1 MVHWTNQ
8 EFRNLA
14 KAVKET
20 VDAEPKGTVKSFW
33 ELVANRHNELTG
45 GNRSGG
51 AVERHAPEARH
62 FGAFNE
68 RPYLDSMKQPNRR
81 RAKAEKQRKAESEED
96 GSAHVAVDAAVEGG
110 DEESDR
116 PVQSN
121 EVVEASEVAVE
132 AEARSS
138 QASLPEPS
146 YRVFSVQV
154 PLNAFGNGKYD
165 PADREKAGPFLL
177 QLVEQIVLGAMTQD
191 EKLQKLQELAAVKP
205 KKESRSPVD
214 GVRRASLI
222 DRLFLQL
229 GVNTLEYHET
239 PDKFEVIWEKPE
251 ELQGSLKRKRVDSVT
266 AVGASAVTAV
276 AKKREVQPSPPE
288 AASNDASSG
297 CQFAPGSDD
306 TPAEAT
312 NVPQAKQDDEPQT
325 EVKFS
330 CGGKL
335 SVPKELE
342 TTSDEEMKERRQRGG
357 PPTTGVFHLSDPE
370 LDARYTR
377 QMLRTWDVQADEMLH
392 ADLYETGFL

>member
-68 RPYLDSMKQPNRR
+68 RPYLESMKQPNRR
-81 RAKAEKQRKAESEED
+81 RAKAEKQRKAENEED

-116 PVQSN
+116 PVQSI
-121 EVVEASEVAVE
+121 EVVEVSEVAVE
-132 AEARSS
+132 AEAKLARV
-138 QASLPEPS
+138 PEPS

-154 PLNAFGNGKYD
+154 PLNASGNGKYD
-165 PADREKAGPFLL
+165 PADREQAGPLL
-177 QLVEQIVLGAMTQD
+177 LELVEQMVLGAMTED
-191 EKLQKLQELAAVKP
+191 EKLRKLQELVAVKP

-214 GVRRASLI
+214 GVRRASLV
-222 DRLFLQL
+222 DRLFQQL

-239 PDKFEVIWEKPE
+239 PDKFEVTWEKPAK
-251 ELQGSLKRKRVDSVT
+251 LQGTLKRKRVDSGT
-266 AVGASAVTAV
+266 AVDASVVTVA
-276 AKKREVQPSPPE
+276 AKKREVEPPASE
-288 AASNDASSG
+288 AASSDASSG
-297 CQFAPGSDD
+297 CQFAPGSDE

-342 TTSDEEMKERRQRGG
+342 ATSDEEMKERRQRGG
-357 PPTTGVFHLSDPE
+357 PPTTEVFHLSDPE

-392 ADLYETGFL
+392 ANLYETGFL